1 MRAGNLALLGLEHS
15 QGSALVGP
23 QRLLPRRPLQLH
35 RVSGGVGRFPGE
47 IGNELDQGITT
58 HLVTHKSP

>member
-47 IGNELDQGITT
+47 I
-58 HLVTHKSP
+58 